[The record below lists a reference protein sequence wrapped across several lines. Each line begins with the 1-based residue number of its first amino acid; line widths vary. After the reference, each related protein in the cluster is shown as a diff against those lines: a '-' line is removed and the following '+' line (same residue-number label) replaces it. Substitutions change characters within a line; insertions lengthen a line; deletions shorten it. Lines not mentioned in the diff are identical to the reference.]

1 MTYGFEN
8 LTEFPEKEKL
18 EKLFDQYKKEM
29 LYLKNFSEKIL
40 KIYQEVFNRWQKY
53 VGEMPTEKNLS
64 RFVIGMREAGL
75 NTTSCNISIRGFN
88 SFLTWLKD
96 DGHCPQNFTNG
107 KPFKLSKLPEEK
119 KTLRVFDDTEIHKIK
134 KWRK

>member
-8 LTEFPEKEKL
+8 LAEFPEKEKL
-18 EKLFDQYKKEM
+18 EKLFEQYKKEM
-29 LYLKNFSEKIL
+29 LYLRNFSEKTL
-40 KIYQEVFNRWQKY
+40 KMYQEVFNRWQKY

-96 DGHCPQNFTNG
+96 NGHCQQTCSNG
-107 KPFKLSKLPEEK
+107 
-119 KTLRVFDDTEIHKIK
+119 
-134 KWRK
+134 